1 MRYHSFD
8 ALRTFAMLLGI
19 VVHASMPYWLELI
32 NAENSWPTDS
42 NQSIVLQ
49 LIYIFIHSWRM
60 PVFFL
65 WQDFLLIY

>member
-49 LIYIFIHSWRM
+49 LIYIIH
-60 PVFFL
+60 
-65 WQDFLLIY
+65 